1 MSDNFFKTYDDAVET
16 IRAGVAEEVYARAR
30 YRVQD
35 DFNRDLLKQIADKTE
50 HPRLAATCFVD
61 VELGSN
67 DNLDVHVYNDW
78 RQIDGL
84 FSSNSS
90 FHQSGEKWKSVTEHY
105 GMSKDEFWEKKYF
118 GEEGN
123 KSYGVVDPE
132 WLADNF
138 WDGIYYATNGWP
150 RSDAEFLTVYR
161 YQDVSAI
168 SVIEAYYNNYV
179 RSNIFQK
186 YIQEEINS
194 MKN

>member
-61 VELGSN
+61 VALGSN
-67 DNLDVHVYNDW
+67 DDLNVRVYNDW
-78 RQIDGL
+78 RPIDGL

-90 FHQSGEKWKSVTEHY
+90 FHQSGGKWQSVTEHY
-105 GMSKDEFWEKKYF
+105 GMSKDEFWENKYF
-118 GEEGN
+118 GQEGD

-138 WDGIYYATNGWP
+138 WDGVYYATNGWP
-150 RSDAEFLTVYR
+150 RSDAEFLSVYK

-168 SVIEAYYNNYV
+168 SVIKAYYNNYV
-179 RSNIFQK
+179 NSNTFQK

>member
-1 MSDNFFKTYDDAVET
+1 
-16 IRAGVAEEVYARAR
+16 
-30 YRVQD
+30 
-35 DFNRDLLKQIADKTE
+35 
-50 HPRLAATCFVD
+50 
-61 VELGSN
+61 
-67 DNLDVHVYNDW
+67 
-78 RQIDGL
+78 
-84 FSSNSS
+84 
-90 FHQSGEKWKSVTEHY
+90 
-105 GMSKDEFWEKKYF
+105 MSKDEFWENKYV
-118 GEEGN
+118 GQEGD

-138 WDGIYYATNGWP
+138 WDGVYYATNGWP
-150 RSDAEFLTVYR
+150 RSDAEFLSVYK

>member
-16 IRAGVAEEVYARAR
+16 IRADAAKEAYARAR

-35 DFNRDLLKQIADKTE
+35 DFNRDLLKQIADKTD

-61 VELGSN
+61 VEWGSN
-67 DNLDVHVYNDW
+67 DDLDVHVYNDW

-150 RSDAEFLTVYR
+150 RSDAEFLSVYR

-168 SVIEAYYNNYV
+168 SVIKDYYNNYV
-179 RSNIFQK
+179 NSNTFQK

>member
-16 IRAGVAEEVYARAR
+16 IRADVAKEAYARAR

-61 VELGSN
+61 VESGSN
-67 DNLDVHVYNDW
+67 DDLDVHVYNDW

-90 FHQSGEKWKSVTEHY
+90 FHQSGGKWKSVTEHY

-118 GEEGN
+118 GEEGD

-150 RSDAEFLTVYR
+150 RSDAEFLSVYR

-179 RSNIFQK
+179 KSNTFQK

>member
-16 IRAGVAEEVYARAR
+16 IRAGVAKEAYARAR

-61 VELGSN
+61 VALGSN
-67 DNLDVHVYNDW
+67 DDLNVRVYNDW

-90 FHQSGEKWKSVTEHY
+90 FHQSGEKWQSVTEHY
-105 GMSKDEFWEKKYF
+105 GMSKDEFWENKYF
-118 GEEGN
+118 GQEGD

-138 WDGIYYATNGWP
+138 WDGVYYATNGWP
-150 RSDAEFLTVYR
+150 RSDAEFLSVYK

-168 SVIEAYYNNYV
+168 SVIKAYYNNYV

>member
-16 IRAGVAEEVYARAR
+16 IRAGVAEEAYARAR

-61 VELGSN
+61 VALGSN
-67 DNLDVHVYNDW
+67 DDLNVRVYNDW

-90 FHQSGEKWKSVTEHY
+90 FHQSGGKWQSVTEHY
-105 GMSKDEFWEKKYF
+105 GMSKDEFWENKYF
-118 GEEGN
+118 GQEGD

-168 SVIEAYYNNYV
+168 SVIKAYYNNYV
-179 RSNIFQK
+179 NSNTFQK

>member
-16 IRAGVAEEVYARAR
+16 IRADVAKEAYARAR

-61 VELGSN
+61 VALGSN
-67 DNLDVHVYNDW
+67 DDLNVRVYNDW

-90 FHQSGEKWKSVTEHY
+90 FHQSGGKWQSVTEHY
-105 GMSKDEFWEKKYF
+105 GMSKDEFWENKYF
-118 GEEGN
+118 GQEGD

-138 WDGIYYATNGWP
+138 WDGVYYATNGWP
-150 RSDAEFLTVYR
+150 RSDAEFLSVYK

-168 SVIEAYYNNYV
+168 SVIKAYYNNYV
-179 RSNIFQK
+179 NSNTFQK

>member
-1 MSDNFFKTYDDAVET
+1 MGSDFYKDYEAAVEQ
-16 IRAGVAEEVYARAR
+16 IRKDAAAEAVARAR

-35 DFNRDLLKQIADKTE
+35 DFNRDLLKQIADRTD

-67 DNLDVHVYNDW
+67 DDLDVHVYNDW

-90 FHQSGEKWKSVTEHY
+90 FHQSGGKWKSVTEHY

-118 GEEGN
+118 GEEGD

-150 RSDAEFLTVYR
+150 RSDAEFLSVYR

-179 RSNIFQK
+179 RSNTFQK

>member
-16 IRAGVAEEVYARAR
+16 IRADVAKEAYARAR

-35 DFNRDLLKQIADKTE
+35 DFNRDLLEQIADRTD
-50 HPRLAATCFVD
+50 HPMLAATCFVD

-67 DNLDVHVYNDW
+67 DDLDVHVYNDW

-105 GMSKDEFWEKKYF
+105 GMSKDEFWEKKHS
-118 GEEGN
+118 GEEGD

-150 RSDAEFLTVYR
+150 RGDVEFLSVYR

-168 SVIEAYYNNYV
+168 SVIKAYYNNYV
-179 RSNIFQK
+179 RSNTFQK

-194 MKN
+194 MKK